1 MLEQIGR
8 QLGGLELLFYTWDQ
22 SDPKHFLLAAE
33 VEGTTTTDSWQKGL
47 LSLQRRHPMLS
58 VGICHTEDSIVFSP
72 SSDTIPFEIRS
83 YTSKTNVQVELQHE
97 LAQPVRTFSG
107 PLLRVIL
114 YHNDERCFVILAAH
128 HSIADGLSL
137 VYLVN
142 DLLKAITGTNLDPL
156 PVESSMD
163 ELLGKAN
170 SSLGKKALSQLSS
183 ERLSAYALRHKVPEP
198 QVDVITFSK
207 KLTEGIISRSRTEE
221 TSVHAILQ
229 AAAIDVIRSLAP
241 DSGEPVRVMSP
252 VSSRDFLGVSE
263 QCGLYTIATTLSFPN
278 SEPST
283 FWNLSRKAKE
293 DLKPSFLLS
302 YLDEYT
308 VRTNTLVNNV
318 DDLVGFMDENLNF
331 EVMLSNLGRFPF
343 RTAYG
348 TLKLIN
354 MYGPIIITGA
364 GPKQSLGA
372 ITIDGKLTLTNSSR
386 YLKPT
391 LLKDIKQRLTE
402 ECL

>member
-22 SDPKHFLLAAE
+22 SDPKHFLVAAE
-33 VEGTTTTDSWQKGL
+33 VEGSTTTESWQKGL
-47 LSLQRRHPMLS
+47 LSLQRRHPMLT
-58 VGICHTEDSIVFSP
+58 VGICHTEESIVFSP

-83 YTSKTNVQVELQHE
+83 YTLKTNIQVELQRE
-97 LAQPVRTFSG
+97 LARPVRTFSG
-107 PLLRVIL
+107 PLLRVVL
-114 YHNDERCFVILAAH
+114 YHNDERCFLILAAH

-142 DLLKAITGTNLDPL
+142 DLLKSITETNLDEL
-156 PVESSMD
+156 PAEPSMD

-170 SSLGKKALSQLSS
+170 SSLGRKALSQLSS
-183 ERLSAYALRHKVPEP
+183 ERLSAYVSARKVPEP
-198 QVDVITFSK
+198 EVDVITFSK

-221 TSVHAILQ
+221 TSVHAVLQ
-229 AAAIDVIRSLAP
+229 AAAIEAIRSLAP
-241 DSGEPVRVMSP
+241 ESGEPVRVMSP
-252 VSSRDFLGVSE
+252 ISSRDFLGVSE
-263 QCGLYTIATTLSFPN
+263 QCGLYTIATTLSFAN
-278 SEPST
+278 TETNT
-283 FWNLSRKAKE
+283 FWNLARRAKE
-293 DLKPSFLLS
+293 ELRPSFLLS
-302 YLDEYT
+302 SLEEYT
-308 VRTNTLVNNV
+308 DRTNTLVSNV

-331 EVMLSNLGRFPF
+331 EIMLSNLGRYPF
-343 RTAYG
+343 GTVYG
-348 TLKLIN
+348 SLKLIN

-364 GPKQSLGA
+364 GPKQSLGV
-372 ITIDGKLTLTNSSR
+372 ITIDGRLTLTNSSR